1 VEDVDDMIY
10 APPIDPV
17 WYPLNGKIYVKP
29 DPTSAYTASIS
40 AVSYPT
46 VDASADSSTT
56 GFPDGLE
63 ARIVDFM
70 VIKAKQREAGVSR
83 RDAQT
88 EIEAIT
94 DSGILTSLA
103 TTYTNIGTALDAANV
118 ELDKVPAIIDLA
130 NTEYDLINPDVD
142 TASTSVST
150 NKDPELGIV
159 ELQIADRR
167 ATTGNAYVTEAQAR
181 IANADGYIKEAGGR
195 NSKAQAYLQE
205 SGIRLQNAQTYL
217 AQSQQ
222 AQAEAKAL
230 QEQYIQ
236 DIQFY
241 VANHGI

>member
-1 VEDVDDMIY
+1 
-10 APPIDPV
+10 
-17 WYPLNGKIYVKP
+17 
-29 DPTSAYTASIS
+29 
-40 AVSYPT
+40 
-46 VDASADSSTT
+46 
-56 GFPDGLE
+56 
-63 ARIVDFM
+63 
-70 VIKAKQREAGVSR
+70 
-83 RDAQT
+83 
-88 EIEAIT
+88 
-94 DSGILTSLA
+94 
-103 TTYTNIGTALDAANV
+103 
-118 ELDKVPAIIDLA
+118 
-130 NTEYDLINPDVD
+130 
-142 TASTSVST
+142 
-150 NKDPELGIV
+150 V